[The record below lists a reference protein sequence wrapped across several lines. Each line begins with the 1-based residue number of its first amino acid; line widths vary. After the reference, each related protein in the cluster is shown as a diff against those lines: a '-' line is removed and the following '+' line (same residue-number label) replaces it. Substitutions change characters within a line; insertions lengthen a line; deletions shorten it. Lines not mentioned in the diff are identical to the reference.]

1 MISTSIEFDLLS
13 KTSTDTLSLYLCN
26 CINIKIDL
34 EIDCVTPGEGGRK
47 GRREIE
53 GERRTVSNTNILLII
68 MTYSRVHLSIIVH
81 HQLC

>member
-26 CINIKIDL
+26 L
-34 EIDCVTPGEGGRK
+34 EIDCVTLGEGGRK

-53 GERRTVSNTNILLII
+53 EERRTVSNTNILLR
-68 MTYSRVHLSIIVH
+68 SRLRSKGETLFLIFGHL
-81 HQLC
+81 

>member
-47 GRREIE
+47 GGREKGRE
-53 GERRTVSNTNILLII
+53 GEREGEK
-68 MTYSRVHLSIIVH
+68 
-81 HQLC
+81 

>member
-26 CINIKIDL
+26 L
-34 EIDCVTPGEGGRK
+34 EIDCVTLGEGGRK

-53 GERRTVSNTNILLII
+53 EERRTVSNTNILLII
-68 MTYSRVHLSIIVH
+68 ITYSRVHLSIIVH

>member
-34 EIDCVTPGEGGRK
+34 KIDCVTLGEGGRK
-47 GRREIE
+47 GGREKE
-53 GERRTVSNTNILLII
+53 KEKNRKGEKGGP
-68 MTYSRVHLSIIVH
+68 
-81 HQLC
+81 